1 MAVEKESSV
10 DFIPKTV
17 EEEYAM
23 LAGRLKAVEA
33 YLDTSDSDYIDKKR
47 SGCHVRHLSCK
58 QPRRCRNTNRSTYLT

>member
-10 DFIPKTV
+10 DFIPETV

-33 YLDTSDSDYIDKKR
+33 YLDASYSDCVDKN
-47 SGCHVRHLSCK
+47 V
-58 QPRRCRNTNRSTYLT
+58 LTAMLGI

>member
-10 DFIPKTV
+10 DFVPETV

-33 YLDTSDSDYIDKKR
+33 YLDASDYDCIDKNVLAAML
-47 SGCHVRHLSCK
+47 GI
-58 QPRRCRNTNRSTYLT
+58 

>member
-10 DFIPKTV
+10 DFIPETV

-33 YLDTSDSDYIDKKR
+33 YLDASDSDCADKN
-47 SGCHVRHLSCK
+47 V
-58 QPRRCRNTNRSTYLT
+58 LTAMLGI